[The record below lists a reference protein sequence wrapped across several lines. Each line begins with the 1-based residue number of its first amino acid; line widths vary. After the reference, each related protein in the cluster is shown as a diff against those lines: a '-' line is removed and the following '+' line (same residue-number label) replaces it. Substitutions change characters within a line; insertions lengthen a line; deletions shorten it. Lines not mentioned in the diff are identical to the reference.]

1 MSDKKDKPK
10 LKIVS
15 SNKNLDKNKLTAKQF
30 GFVKSLVYGDEE
42 NPNGMTLS
50 QAYKKNYS
58 VSPNTK
64 ASTIRDMASKL
75 KANPYI
81 SHMILKLTEEKSKRN
96 IVTDIKKEEM
106 ILSLQ

>member
-15 SNKNLDKNKLTAKQF
+15 NNKNPDKNKLTAKQL

-50 QAYKKNYS
+50 QAYKKIIQFH
-58 VSPNTK
+58 P
-64 ASTIRDMASKL
+64 
-75 KANPYI
+75 
-81 SHMILKLTEEKSKRN
+81 
-96 IVTDIKKEEM
+96 
-106 ILSLQ
+106 ILSLALLETWQAN